1 MNFSELIPLA
11 ACLVN
16 LTLTLFVFSRDVRAT
31 MNRVYLLWGISLT
44 VWNLGVYFMLQEPE
58 GAVGHAHA
66 LFWAK
71 FLQFGVIF
79 LPISL
84 FHLGLL
90 IAGVRVGRV
99 LPLLYAFQIC
109 WP

>member
-1 MNFSELIPLA
+1 MFHVCP
-11 ACLVN
+11 
-16 LTLTLFVFSRDVRAT
+16 
-31 MNRVYLLWGISLT
+31 
-44 VWNLGVYFMLQEPE
+44 PH
-58 GAVGHAHA
+58 GADPAVQQPAMHEA

-90 IAGVRVGRV
+90 IARVRPGRMV
-99 LPLLYAFQIC
+99 PLLYALHVILALTNFSSFFVKDVKNVKYA
-109 WP
+109 WSSVGGPGFWVFLHTASVFLSSGHR